1 MYVCSS
7 ITLYVCMYVA
17 RTAASELCRLVVMLA
32 TAAGS
37 ANVEIYGVSE
47 NQDLS
52 LRILLKL
59 LINISFGSVYTLLK
73 TIFQSLLITT

>member
-1 MYVCSS
+1 
-7 ITLYVCMYVA
+7 MYVA

-73 TIFQSLLITT
+73 TIFQSLLITTWFYTLI